1 MKKEGLEKNLL
12 LWLAIVSLTDQL
24 AHQKVSQETYKQ
36 YCFELMSQVSNQIN
50 ENMHPER
57 ALDDGTMVKVFEDRK
72 ISIEVE
78 ELRFEMMRHWNLYD
92 AMLHSPYVVTR
103 LQTRKELVCTCWIR
117 CWPLAGKLSLQEA
130 KQKFSHMSP
139 NMEKQM
145 REKLKEHAGSHG
157 GLHDLTYWS
166 FTYHHGFS
174 KNVQVWTWYTPCIC
188 YFRELFQVRRRG
200 R

>member
-1 MKKEGLEKNLL
+1 MAFDMKKEGLEKNLL

-24 AHQKVSQETYKQ
+24 AHQKVSQGDYKQ

-57 ALDDGTMVKVFEDRK
+57 ALDDGEMVKVFEDRK

-92 AMLHSPYVVTR
+92 AMLHSHRCHLTANVERERVH
-103 LQTRKELVCTCWIR
+103 LLDSLLATC
-117 CWPLAGKLSLQEA
+117 GLSLQEA

-166 FTYHHGFS
+166 FTYHHGFKVKMS
-174 KNVQVWTWYTPCIC
+174 AMDVVYATM
-188 YFRELFQVRRRG
+188 LF
-200 R
+200 